1 MTKVKA
7 EFIVTGLGLIPEHVT
22 GALKINP
29 TGKHR
34 AGEIIGNTSKVRKDN
49 CWYLCT
55 QYEHSYDVN
64 EQLTKILDRIKDK
77 TKVLKDLRELYNLS
91 YKIGIVINVENKE
104 TPAMYL
110 DSETIDFAH
119 EIGAEFDFDLYV

>member
-1 MTKVKA
+1 M
-7 EFIVTGLGLIPEHVT
+7 
-22 GALKINP
+22 
-29 TGKHR
+29 
-34 AGEIIGNTSKVRKDN
+34 
-49 CWYLCT
+49 
-55 QYEHSYDVN
+55 
-64 EQLTKILDRIKDK
+64 
-77 TKVLKDLRELYNLS
+77 LKDLRALYNLS